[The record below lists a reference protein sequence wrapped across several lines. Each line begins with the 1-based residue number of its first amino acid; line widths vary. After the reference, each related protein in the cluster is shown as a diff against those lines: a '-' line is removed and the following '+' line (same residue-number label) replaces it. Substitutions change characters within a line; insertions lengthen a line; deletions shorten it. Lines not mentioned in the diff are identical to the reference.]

1 MSRNIHFLFRIIFTY
16 LLIYTVYL
24 FLQFPKPRYLKAD
37 VKTTRIRLKQA
48 VSLYLRCTVT
58 FNSCVVVSII

>member
-24 FLQFPKPRYLKAD
+24 FLQFQKPRYLKAD
-37 VKTTRIRLKQA
+37 VKTTRYPLKTGCIA
-48 VSLYLRCTVT
+48 VLTMHCH
-58 FNSCVVVSII
+58 F